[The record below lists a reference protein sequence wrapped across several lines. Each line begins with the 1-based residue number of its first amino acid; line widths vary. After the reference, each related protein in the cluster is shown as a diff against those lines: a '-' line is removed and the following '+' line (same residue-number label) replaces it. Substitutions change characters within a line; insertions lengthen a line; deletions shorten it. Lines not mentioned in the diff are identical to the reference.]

1 MTQLAKKVLKVLIK
15 KKLSISMAESCT
27 GGLLS
32 SSLTNYSGAS
42 KAVKLGLVTY
52 SNESKIRLLKI
63 PKKLLQKYGAVS
75 PETCRY
81 MLKGLK
87 NLCTTNLGV
96 SITGIAGPHGATK
109 LKPVGL
115 VYIGIRKKS
124 KVTIQKFIFKS
135 KNRKKIQNLTVNKV
149 FKLVLLLCK

>member
-52 SNESKIRLLKI
+52 SNESK
-63 PKKLLQKYGAVS
+63 
-75 PETCRY
+75 T
-81 MLKGLK
+81 
-87 NLCTTNLGV
+87 
-96 SITGIAGPHGATK
+96 
-109 LKPVGL
+109 
-115 VYIGIRKKS
+115 
-124 KVTIQKFIFKS
+124 
-135 KNRKKIQNLTVNKV
+135 
-149 FKLVLLLCK
+149 LLLILSNQIYLKLE

>member
-42 KAVKLGLVTY
+42 KAVKLGLITY
-52 SNESKIRLLKI
+52 SNESKIKLLKI
-63 PKKLLQKYGAVS
+63 PKKVLQKYGAVS
-75 PETCRY
+75 PETCHY

-87 NLCTTNLGV
+87 KLCTTNLGV

-115 VYIGIRKKS
+115 VYIGIRNKS
-124 KVTIQKFIFKS
+124 KVLIQKFIFKS
-135 KNRKKIQNLTVNKV
+135 KKRKKIQNLTVNKV
-149 FKLVLLLCK
+149 FKSILLLCK

>member
-15 KKLSISMAESCT
+15 KKLSISIAESCT

-75 PETCRY
+75 PETCSY

-87 NLCTTNLGV
+87 KLCKTNLGV

-124 KVTIQKFIFKS
+124 KVIIQKFIFKS